1 MIKLKAWRWPV
12 WPKHVAWYTYQANKG
27 VLTEWFYTKLL
38 QHIGMNNYK
47 FIHSVDSAFTF

>member
-1 MIKLKAWRWPV
+1 
-12 WPKHVAWYTYQANKG
+12 

-47 FIHSVDSAFTF
+47 KKFL